1 MRWDLAG
8 SSLGDSPKESGS
20 SLGTRREIDGK
31 KTGGL
36 TVKLPEVAG
45 VCESENLGDG
55 QLLTVGKPP
64 KSVGRSVG
72 ETLASTCY
80 PRCLVQDRVPRNSG
94 TCAVALY
101 WILFAE
107 TATPSITVQERP
119 RPYAWHRPREKWV
132 PTAWMVLR
140 VNGTLSKMDG
150 VDALGA
156 SNLFPFASS
165 RVVDLGFLARGP
177 YLVLALWYSFCDF
190 GWQNT
195 DEAIPRRVLRLLC
208 GSKINTVADAVF
220 L

>member
-1 MRWDLAG
+1 
-8 SSLGDSPKESGS
+8 
-20 SLGTRREIDGK
+20 
-31 KTGGL
+31 
-36 TVKLPEVAG
+36 
-45 VCESENLGDG
+45 
-55 QLLTVGKPP
+55 
-64 KSVGRSVG
+64 RSVG

-132 PTAWMVLR
+132 PTRLPGARPLLLGRTVPTPQRLE
-140 VNGTLSKMDG
+140 MDG
-150 VDALGA
+150 APRA